1 MPGRLHLRDIS
12 SKGQLL
18 VGQGI
23 ARRGIVVSSNH
34 GESLRDLS
42 WLDFS
47 YLRDISDDGKMI
59 LFEEEG
65 SSTSNYTVY
74 VRDTDGSSAVP
85 IGEGYAGALS
95 RDKKWA
101 LAIKLTEPNHEIWLL
116 PIGPGEPR
124 RVNPPNLRFQRI
136 SFPSSCP
143 TASGSFTPRSSPA
156 NVFLEF
162 GCRT

>member
-65 SSTSNYTVY
+65 SRSTNYTVY
-74 VRDTDGSSAVP
+74 VRDADGSPAVP
-85 IGEGYAGALS
+85 IGEGYAARLS

-124 RVNPPNLRFQRI
+124 RSIRPTSFRRI
-136 SFPSSCP
+136 SFPSFLSDGKRIVY
-143 TASGSFTPRSSPA
+143 SA
-156 NVFLEF
+156 NEAGQVVREF
-162 GCRT
+162 GCRI